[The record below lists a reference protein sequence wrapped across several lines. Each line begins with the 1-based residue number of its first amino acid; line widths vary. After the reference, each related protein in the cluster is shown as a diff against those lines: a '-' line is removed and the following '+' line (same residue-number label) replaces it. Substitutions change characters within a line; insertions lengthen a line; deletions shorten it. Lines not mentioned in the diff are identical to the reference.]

1 MKNLETIS
9 EELFNKIRG
18 RHPAITIG
26 DQEGKVTSE
35 PKQARFF
42 DFEYK
47 TGDRKLGRVSVSLD
61 EDNLSVMY
69 TNNFVKE
76 EDDTTRQDWYNFL
89 RELRNFAK
97 KRLLDFDVRDIT
109 KSNLDRRDYK
119 FLAQQKGGN
128 IKMSESTMY
137 GTNNISYQ
145 KIGNARLNIRHRKP
159 VNTEQA
165 GARTR
170 SIDKIYIESQE
181 GERFKYPYRHLA
193 GARAMARHVSEGGN
207 PYDDFGKH
215 VVGLSEE
222 LNNLKKFKTYVG
234 RSRVMAEGLS
244 QYMDIIEGRAKDVK
258 KELQNIQKANRYADV
273 LETYENI
280 VLEEVPENV
289 KTNWIDELTIRQ
301 FNEELK
307 DVFPY
312 IYRLIGEGRKTQELG
327 PEEIAEESEDD
338 EDGFATKLKTRGSQN
353 PQAAK
358 LDADVRSGNAKKNFD
373 PEEIEKLE
381 DLKQEMMAAYPNSP
395 RHYLTFREK
404 FATLKVSEPNRAD
417 RFKSN
422 ARQFDELIKSLGGSK
437 KITSG
442 GDFIFRLPKGFSS
455 ETSESADE
463 FENEVD
469 EAHGNSKIYDKCW
482 DGYEK
487 VPGKKRG
494 EKGSCRKKEDS
505 DDQETEQLPIT
516 EFILS
521 HYDQETGSW
530 PRGETAVLTGV
541 EKDYGEQYIETAK
554 QFIDK
559 INETYQQ
566 YLEACDC
573 EKHKDDDEEETVQET
588 DAEST
593 SIEVAPRDALIANE
607 IGKDLFRGDYENDG
621 STVFQFDD
629 EERAQDFE
637 SELRKQGVQIV
648 NTQDEEF
655 ERLKHLAGV

>member
-170 SIDKIYIESQE
+170 SIDKIYIESPE

-258 KELQNIQKANRYADV
+258 KELENIQKSNRYANI

-280 VLEEVPENV
+280 VLEEVPENI

-301 FNEELK
+301 FNEDLK

-312 IYRLIGEGRKTQELG
+312 IYRLIGEGTKAKEIGPDGFEEAVGKIACTKCDEVSTAAAWEKNGGFCPKCKTSSQG
-327 PEEIAEESEDD
+327 VAESE
-338 EDGFATKLKTRGSQN
+338 T
-353 PQAAK
+353 
-358 LDADVRSGNAKKNFD
+358 
-373 PEEIEKLE
+373 
-381 DLKQEMMAAYPNSP
+381 
-395 RHYLTFREK
+395 
-404 FATLKVSEPNRAD
+404 
-417 RFKSN
+417 
-422 ARQFDELIKSLGGSK
+422 
-437 KITSG
+437 
-442 GDFIFRLPKGFSS
+442 
-455 ETSESADE
+455 
-463 FENEVD
+463 
-469 EAHGNSKIYDKCW
+469 HGNSKIYDKCW
-482 DGYEK
+482 SGYEK

-505 DDQETEQLPIT
+505 NDQESEQLPIT

-521 HYDQETGSW
+521 HYDKETGAW

-541 EKDYGEQYIETAK
+541 EKDYGENFIKPAK
-554 QFIDK
+554 QFIEK
-559 INETYQQ
+559 INQTFQQ
-566 YLEACDC
+566 YQEGCDC
-573 EKHKDDDEEETVQET
+573 EKDKDEDETIEET
-588 DAEST
+588 DSDST
-593 SIEVAPRDALIANE
+593 TVEVAVRDALIANE

-621 STVFQFDD
+621 STIFVFHQED
-629 EERAQDFE
+629 RADDFE
-637 SELRKQGVQIV
+637 SELRKQGIQIV